1 MVKKKHEMHHVHHK
15 TAAHHGKKKPMGQY
29 IFGAVV
35 FVVLVAVIA
44 GLIYMASKSGESRLL
59 RQKEIAAVVNDEQI
73 TMAYLDEQYD
83 RVPEMY
89 REFITKGVLLNQTIN
104 EVILLQEAKKQG
116 IEVGEEDVTAEIESA
131 MAQAGVSAEELDE
144 RLAEQN
150 ISREFLEELYT
161 KQLTINA
168 LLDKVVFKDID
179 VTDEEIEGFYDSR
192 IHAMHILVE
201 TEDEANDI
209 IDGLKTVSRSKI
221 SSRFSEIATE
231 KSIDPSAETNGGDL
245 GEFGRGQMV
254 PEFENAAFALEEYA
268 FTAEPIQTQFGY
280 HVILRLPKEA
290 GLEEQYDA
298 IKDFLLTQKKA
309 QTVPLYLE
317 QLRSKAKVEV
327 FFEEGPAEE

>member
-35 FVVLVAVIA
+35 LVVLVAVIA